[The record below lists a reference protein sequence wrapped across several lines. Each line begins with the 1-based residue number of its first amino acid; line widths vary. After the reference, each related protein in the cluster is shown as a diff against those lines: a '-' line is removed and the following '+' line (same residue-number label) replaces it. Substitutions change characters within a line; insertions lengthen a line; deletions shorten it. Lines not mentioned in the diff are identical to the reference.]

1 MHKLYTEKQNA
12 YWSNKVSDSHGSP
25 KKLWRTLSSILCRDK
40 KVNSQHT
47 GITADDFSRAF
58 AEKVQKV
65 RASTVSASAPDFTGV
80 VSASTLSDFKMLTVE
95 DSIHLIQRAKNKNCS
110 LDPVPTW
117 LVKQFAVELAPFIT
131 ALINSS
137 ISSGLFP
144 SSQKC
149 AMVIPLLKK
158 KTLDPDDLGNYRP
171 VSNLTF
177 MSKLLERAVHDQITS
192 YLQENNLLPERQS
205 AYRRNH
211 STETVMMDV
220 LSEVYAASDSG
231 KLSLLCLLDQ
241 SAAFD
246 VVDHGIL
253 LRRLEHCFGLTG
265 LVLAWMRSYLTGR
278 TQYVCFNGMSE
289 VTVVDFGVPQ
299 GSVLGPLL
307 YILYTAEIYGIIE
320 EFGLKVHGYAD
331 DLQIFEHVFPQD
343 VDDLVRRFQSCI
355 DAVMSWMSNN
365 RLCLN
370 PGKTELIWLSSS
382 RRFHLCPTDP
392 INLCGSWIIPAASV
406 RDLGI
411 IIDNGLTMIPH
422 VNKLIGLCYFNIR
435 QLRTI
440 RRSLTRDAAHALV
453 RALIHSRLD
462 YCNGLLSGLLDY
474 MMGRLQSV
482 LKSAARL
489 VLKMPPRSS
498 TSEAMVNI
506 LHWLPFPHRIT
517 YKLAVMTYKCLHGLA
532 PPYLSGRFT
541 SVSDVPGRSMLRSN
555 TFDRQ
560 QLLLP
565 RTKTATIGPRGFYYA
580 GPHSWNSLPVVL
592 RNNPMSMFTF
602 RKNLKTA
609 LYRR

>member
-1 MHKLYTEKQNA
+1 M
-12 YWSNKVSDSHGSP
+12 
-25 KKLWRTLSSILCRDK
+25 
-40 KVNSQHT
+40 
-47 GITADDFSRAF
+47 
-58 AEKVQKV
+58 
-65 RASTVSASAPDFTGV
+65 
-80 VSASTLSDFKMLTVE
+80 
-95 DSIHLIQRAKNKNCS
+95 
-110 LDPVPTW
+110 
-117 LVKQFAVELAPFIT
+117 
-131 ALINSS
+131 
-137 ISSGLFP
+137 
-144 SSQKC
+144 
-149 AMVIPLLKK
+149 
-158 KTLDPDDLGNYRP
+158 
-171 VSNLTF
+171 
-177 MSKLLERAVHDQITS
+177 
-192 YLQENNLLPERQS
+192 
-205 AYRRNH
+205 
-211 STETVMMDV
+211 
-220 LSEVYAASDSG
+220 
-231 KLSLLCLLDQ
+231 
-241 SAAFD
+241 
-246 VVDHGIL
+246 
-253 LRRLEHCFGLTG
+253 
-265 LVLAWMRSYLTGR
+265 
-278 TQYVCFNGMSE
+278 
-289 VTVVDFGVPQ
+289 
-299 GSVLGPLL
+299 
-307 YILYTAEIYGIIE
+307 
-320 EFGLKVHGYAD
+320 HGYAD

-462 YCNGLLSGLLDY
+462 YCNGLLSGLPDY

>member
-1 MHKLYTEKQNA
+1 
-12 YWSNKVSDSHGSP
+12 
-25 KKLWRTLSSILCRDK
+25 
-40 KVNSQHT
+40 
-47 GITADDFSRAF
+47 
-58 AEKVQKV
+58 
-65 RASTVSASAPDFTGV
+65 
-80 VSASTLSDFKMLTVE
+80 MLTPNFIVN
-95 DSIHLIQRAKNKNCS
+95 INTTAIQG
-110 LDPVPTW
+110 LWIVFD
-117 LVKQFAVELAPFIT
+117 LQFIWVDDVYIY
-131 ALINSS
+131 
-137 ISSGLFP
+137 FP
-144 SSQKC
+144 SEIQGRL
-149 AMVIPLLKK
+149 P
-158 KTLDPDDLGNYRP
+158 
-171 VSNLTF
+171 
-177 MSKLLERAVHDQITS
+177 S
-192 YLQENNLLPERQS
+192 Y
-205 AYRRNH
+205 
-211 STETVMMDV
+211 
-220 LSEVYAASDSG
+220 VY
-231 KLSLLCLLDQ
+231 
-241 SAAFD
+241 
-246 VVDHGIL
+246 I
-253 LRRLEHCFGLTG
+253 
-265 LVLAWMRSYLTGR
+265 
-278 TQYVCFNGMSE
+278 
-289 VTVVDFGVPQ
+289 
-299 GSVLGPLL
+299 
-307 YILYTAEIYGIIE
+307 
-320 EFGLKVHGYAD
+320 AD
-331 DLQIFEHVFPQD
+331 
-343 VDDLVRRFQSCI
+343 
-355 DAVMSWMSNN
+355 
-365 RLCLN
+365 
-370 PGKTELIWLSSS
+370 T

-462 YCNGLLSGLLDY
+462 YCNGLLSGLPDY